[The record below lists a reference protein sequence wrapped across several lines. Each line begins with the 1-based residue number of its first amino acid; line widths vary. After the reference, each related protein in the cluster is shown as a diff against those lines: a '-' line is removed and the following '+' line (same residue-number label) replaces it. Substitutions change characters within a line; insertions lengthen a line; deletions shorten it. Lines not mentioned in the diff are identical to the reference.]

1 MMKLYNVY
9 CFSFKWSFAHNR
21 VGGEVQ
27 SLVISS
33 QISFMGKNGKMSNL
47 VEDSPVIINFQFQLV
62 NRTDTANTFQ

>member
-1 MMKLYNVY
+1 M
-9 CFSFKWSFAHNR
+9 HNR

-33 QISFMGKNGKMSNL
+33 QIAVMGKGGKMSNL

-62 NRTDTANTFQ
+62 YRTDTTYYTFQ